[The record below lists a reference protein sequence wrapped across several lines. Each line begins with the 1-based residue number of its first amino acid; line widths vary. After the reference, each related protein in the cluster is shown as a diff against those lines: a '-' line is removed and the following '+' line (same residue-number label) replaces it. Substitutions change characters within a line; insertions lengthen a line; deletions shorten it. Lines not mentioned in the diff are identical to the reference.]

1 MLLFF
6 GAICY
11 SIMDV
16 IEMVFLFI
24 YSLPDHAE
32 ASGHVKLYVAQV
44 PRTGTEEAVSFN
56 FHALPTH
63 ITL

>member
-1 MLLFF
+1 MSLKCFVLFCF
-6 GAICY
+6 VC
-11 SIMDV
+11 
-16 IEMVFLFI
+16 F
-24 YSLPDHAE
+24 LPDHAE